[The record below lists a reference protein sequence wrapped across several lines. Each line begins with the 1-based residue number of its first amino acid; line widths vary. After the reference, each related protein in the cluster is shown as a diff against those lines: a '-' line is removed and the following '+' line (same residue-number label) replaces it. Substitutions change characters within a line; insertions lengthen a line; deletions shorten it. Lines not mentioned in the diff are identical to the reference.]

1 MIRTVIDHDV
11 VDMFFQNSTA
21 FDFHKDKESLIKHM
35 ASLKTQG
42 VEESTLYKK
51 WVELKQLDNTKEV
64 VSTGALMGRLWTPTD
79 IFDKER
85 TIEEIDNIKPQ
96 VVICKEG
103 TTDYND
109 WKYLRMLISSFEFSI
124 GIGRLIKILILDEN
138 TGKVLG
144 VSSIASD
151 VISIGVRDNW
161 IGWTKEDKFEKGKLN
176 QTCIGSTIVPTQP
189 FGYNFLGGKLIAS
202 LLCTNDVRDAW
213 ENKFDQKLI
222 GMTTTSLYGGHSMY
236 QRIPFWKE
244 LGRTTGRILLKPDD
258 EHFEKWSKW
267 LKENHLQ
274 EYEHASCGKAGTVFK
289 QNDKWVWTFQDT
301 IREHADTRDE
311 LVDELAKQRFSVHDT
326 NVVHDLRSK
335 LVHPPSG
342 PKQNVLNRIYS
353 HLGMK
358 SSDYVHGFKRGVYF
372 APFYENVREYL
383 RSEIEESELVG
394 SRKLENDVDDVMD
407 WWKPKAIRRYTN
419 LFEQDRI
426 RPEHL
431 YYRDMI
437 QMRTWEEVQ
446 QKYMSQVGR

>member
-21 FDFHKDKESLIKHM
+21 FDFHKDREDFIKHM
-35 ASLKTQG
+35 NSLKTQG

-85 TIEEIDNIKPQ
+85 TIEEIDNLKPQ
-96 VVICKEG
+96 IVICKDG
-103 TTDYND
+103 TTDYDD

-151 VISIGVRDNW
+151 VISVGVRDNW
-161 IGWTKEDKFEKGKLN
+161 IGWAKEDKFEKGKLN

-213 ENKFDQKLI
+213 ENKFDQKLV

-258 EHFEKWSKW
+258 DHFEKWSKW

-274 EYEHASCGKAGTVFK
+274 EYEHASCGKAGTVSK

-311 LVDELAKQRFSVHDT
+311 LVEELAKQRFSVHDT

-358 SSDYVHGFKRGVYF
+358 SSEYVHGFKRGVYF
-372 APFYENVREYL
+372 APFYENTREYL
-383 RSEIEESELVG
+383 RSEIEEDELVG
-394 SRKLENDVDDVMD
+394 SKKLENDVDDVMG

>member
-1 MIRTVIDHDV
+1 MIRSVIDHDV

-64 VSTGALMGRLWTPTD
+64 VFTGALMGRLWTPTD

-85 TIEEIDNIKPQ
+85 TIEEINNLKPQ

-103 TTDYND
+103 TTDYDD
-109 WKYLRMLISSFEFSI
+109 WKYLRKLISSFEFSI

-161 IGWTKEDKFEKGKLN
+161 IGWTKEDKFEKSKLN
-176 QTCIGSTIVPTQP
+176 QTCIGSRIVPTQP

-274 EYEHASCGKAGTVFK
+274 EYEHASCGKAGTVSK

-301 IREHADTRDE
+301 IRAHADTRDE
-311 LVDELAKQRFSVHDT
+311 LVDQLAEQRFSVHDT

-372 APFYENVREYL
+372 APFYENTREYL
-383 RSEIEESELVG
+383 RSEIEESELIG
-394 SRKLENDVDDVMD
+394 SKKLENDVDDVMD

-419 LFEQDRI
+419 LLEQDRI

-446 QKYMSQVGR
+446 QKYMSEVGR